1 MERGQVAETDVQELV
16 ELAARST
23 DGLAASRKWVVS
35 PAVCRRYLAAAASA
49 AKPGATAALPFL
61 LRSARWRDEQAVDAM
76 LEDRPLLNFERSLR
90 ETMLY
95 EVWNDASGRPLMV
108 ERVGAWDLARLT
120 RLVDESPEQV
130 VRAHI
135 LVNERIRVRLDGGGG
150 GADGDGG
157 AFADGRASTADGG
170 ALADRRAV
178 LVFDLQGLGVAHLAC
193 RSLLRLFGTLSSLDA
208 AHFPDT
214 VGTIVCID
222 APRVFAALWATVS
235 RLVAAGTRNKLL
247 VYASTA
253 RAEACGA
260 LRELCG
266 STCLPSELGGSRDH
280 ALPYHIDY
288 GDRPGGVD
296 TGDAR
301 GETAAWRSGGFD

>member
-1 MERGQVAETDVQELV
+1 MEREQVTEAEVQQLV
-16 ELAARST
+16 ELATRST

-49 AKPGATAALPFL
+49 SKPGAAAALPFL

-76 LEDRPLLNFERSLR
+76 LEDQALLGFERELR
-90 ETMLY
+90 AAMLY

-120 RLVDESPEQV
+120 RMVDESPEQV
-130 VRAHI
+130 IRAHI
-135 LVNERIRVRLDGGGG
+135 LVNERIRLRLDGGGGAACGG

-157 AFADGRASTADGG
+157 AFADGGASTDGGVGGG

-178 LVFDLQGLGVAHLAC
+178 LVFDLQGLGMAHLAC

-214 VGTIVCID
+214 VG
-222 APRVFAALWATVS
+222 
-235 RLVAAGTRNKLL
+235 
-247 VYASTA
+247 
-253 RAEACGA
+253 
-260 LRELCG
+260 
-266 STCLPSELGGSRDH
+266 
-280 ALPYHIDY
+280 
-288 GDRPGGVD
+288 
-296 TGDAR
+296 
-301 GETAAWRSGGFD
+301 

>member
-1 MERGQVAETDVQELV
+1 MEREQVTEAEVQQLV

-49 AKPGATAALPFL
+49 SKPGAAAALPFL

-76 LEDRPLLNFERSLR
+76 QEDQALLGFERELR
-90 ETMLY
+90 AAMLY
-95 EVWNDASGRPLMV
+95 EVWNDTSGRPLMV

-120 RLVDESPEQV
+120 RMVDESPEQV
-130 VRAHI
+130 IRAHI
-135 LVNERIRVRLDGGGG
+135 LVNERIRLRLDGGGGAACGG

-157 AFADGRASTADGG
+157 AFADGGASTDGGVGGG

-178 LVFDLQGLGVAHLAC
+178 LVFDLQGLGMAHLAC

-214 VGTIVCID
+214 V
-222 APRVFAALWATVS
+222 R
-235 RLVAAGTRNKLL
+235 
-247 VYASTA
+247 
-253 RAEACGA
+253 
-260 LRELCG
+260 
-266 STCLPSELGGSRDH
+266 
-280 ALPYHIDY
+280 
-288 GDRPGGVD
+288 
-296 TGDAR
+296 
-301 GETAAWRSGGFD
+301 

>member
-1 MERGQVAETDVQELV
+1 MTEAEVQQLV

-49 AKPGATAALPFL
+49 SKPGAAAALPFL

-76 LEDRPLLNFERSLR
+76 QEDQALLGFERELR
-90 ETMLY
+90 AAMLY
-95 EVWNDASGRPLMV
+95 EVWNDTSGRPLMV

-120 RLVDESPEQV
+120 RMVDESPEQV
-130 VRAHI
+130 IRAHI
-135 LVNERIRVRLDGGGG
+135 LVNERIRLRLDGGGGAACGG

-157 AFADGRASTADGG
+157 AFADGGASTDGGG

-178 LVFDLQGLGVAHLAC
+178 LVFDLQGLGMAHLAC

-214 VGTIVCID
+214 V
-222 APRVFAALWATVS
+222 R
-235 RLVAAGTRNKLL
+235 
-247 VYASTA
+247 
-253 RAEACGA
+253 
-260 LRELCG
+260 
-266 STCLPSELGGSRDH
+266 
-280 ALPYHIDY
+280 
-288 GDRPGGVD
+288 
-296 TGDAR
+296 
-301 GETAAWRSGGFD
+301 

>member
-1 MERGQVAETDVQELV
+1 MQQLV

-49 AKPGATAALPFL
+49 SKPGAAAALPFL

-76 LEDRPLLNFERSLR
+76 QEDQALLGFERELR
-90 ETMLY
+90 AAMLY
-95 EVWNDASGRPLMV
+95 EVWNDTSGRPLMV

-120 RLVDESPEQV
+120 RMVDESPEQV
-130 VRAHI
+130 IRAHI
-135 LVNERIRVRLDGGGG
+135 LVNERIRLRLDGGGGAACGG

-157 AFADGRASTADGG
+157 AFADGGASTDGGG

-178 LVFDLQGLGVAHLAC
+178 LVFDLQGLGMAHLAC

-214 VGTIVCID
+214 VG
-222 APRVFAALWATVS
+222 
-235 RLVAAGTRNKLL
+235 
-247 VYASTA
+247 
-253 RAEACGA
+253 
-260 LRELCG
+260 
-266 STCLPSELGGSRDH
+266 
-280 ALPYHIDY
+280 
-288 GDRPGGVD
+288 
-296 TGDAR
+296 
-301 GETAAWRSGGFD
+301 

>member
-1 MERGQVAETDVQELV
+1 MEREQVTEAEVQQLV

-49 AKPGATAALPFL
+49 SKPGAAAALPFL

-76 LEDRPLLNFERSLR
+76 QEDQALLGFERELR
-90 ETMLY
+90 AAMLY
-95 EVWNDASGRPLMV
+95 EVWNDTSGRPLMV

-120 RLVDESPEQV
+120 RMVDESPEQV
-130 VRAHI
+130 IRAHI
-135 LVNERIRVRLDGGGG
+135 LVNERIRLRLDGGGGSACGG

-157 AFADGRASTADGG
+157 AFADGGASTDGGVGGG

-178 LVFDLQGLGVAHLAC
+178 LVFDLQGLGMAHLAC

-214 VGTIVCID
+214 V
-222 APRVFAALWATVS
+222 R
-235 RLVAAGTRNKLL
+235 
-247 VYASTA
+247 
-253 RAEACGA
+253 
-260 LRELCG
+260 
-266 STCLPSELGGSRDH
+266 
-280 ALPYHIDY
+280 
-288 GDRPGGVD
+288 
-296 TGDAR
+296 
-301 GETAAWRSGGFD
+301 

>member
-1 MERGQVAETDVQELV
+1 MTEAEVQQLV

-49 AKPGATAALPFL
+49 SKPGAAAALPFL

-76 LEDRPLLNFERSLR
+76 QEDQALLGFERELR
-90 ETMLY
+90 AAMLY
-95 EVWNDASGRPLMV
+95 EVWNDTSGRPLMV

-120 RLVDESPEQV
+120 RMVDESPEQV
-130 VRAHI
+130 IRAHI
-135 LVNERIRVRLDGGGG
+135 LVNERIRLRLDGGGGSACGG

-157 AFADGRASTADGG
+157 AFADGGASTDGGVGGG

-178 LVFDLQGLGVAHLAC
+178 LVFDLQGLGMAHLAC

-214 VGTIVCID
+214 V
-222 APRVFAALWATVS
+222 R
-235 RLVAAGTRNKLL
+235 
-247 VYASTA
+247 
-253 RAEACGA
+253 
-260 LRELCG
+260 
-266 STCLPSELGGSRDH
+266 
-280 ALPYHIDY
+280 
-288 GDRPGGVD
+288 
-296 TGDAR
+296 
-301 GETAAWRSGGFD
+301 